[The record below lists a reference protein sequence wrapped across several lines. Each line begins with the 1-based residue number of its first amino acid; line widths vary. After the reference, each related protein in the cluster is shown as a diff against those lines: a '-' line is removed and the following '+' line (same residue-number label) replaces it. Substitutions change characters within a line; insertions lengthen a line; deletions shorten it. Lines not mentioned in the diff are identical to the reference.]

1 MKLYELLPKLTF
13 KIWGGDKL
21 LGLRA
26 PEMIGK
32 NKVPLGETW
41 EVSRHPDGPSK
52 TREGVSL
59 DTIFTDEEL
68 PFLVKFIDTSEN
80 LSIQVHPGDEYSR
93 KYEQQRGKTEC
104 WIILDATEGAGIFLG
119 LKEGVDKESFS
130 KQVEKGENVDSL
142 LNFYPVKRG
151 DFFVVPSG
159 AIHAIGAGVT
169 LLEVQQSSG
178 VTYRVWDWNRLQ
190 DGKPRELHIKKA
202 NEVINF
208 DKSANCLN
216 YFKFQQNIFNL
227 RSQDLLM
234 TRDFNLHHQSIS
246 AGDEISLESKQ
257 RCLSLTVLEGSVL
270 VDSKTIR
277 ENESIVIGKNET
289 LKVKGHELNSH
300 FIWVC

>member
-32 NKVPLGETW
+32 NKIPLGETW
-41 EVSRHPDGPSK
+41 EVSRHPDGPCK
-52 TREGVSL
+52 TRDGVSL

-68 PFLVKFIDTSEN
+68 PYLVKFIDTSEN

-104 WIILDATEGAGIFLG
+104 WIILDASEGAGIFLG
-119 LKEGVDKESFS
+119 LKEGVSKESFT
-130 KQVEKGENVDSL
+130 KQVEEGDKVDSL

-169 LLEVQQSSG
+169 LVEVQQSSG

-202 NEVINF
+202 NDVINF
-208 DKSANCLN
+208 DRSSNCLD
-216 YFKFQQNIFNL
+216 YFKFQQSIFNL
-227 RSQDLLM
+227 PSQDLLM
-234 TRDFNLHHQSIS
+234 TSDFNLHYQSLCT
-246 AGDEISLESKQ
+246 GEEITLNSKK

-270 VDSKTIR
+270 VDSKVIS
-277 ENESIVIGKNET
+277 ENESIVIGKNEAI
-289 LKVKGHELNSH
+289 KVEGNDPKSH